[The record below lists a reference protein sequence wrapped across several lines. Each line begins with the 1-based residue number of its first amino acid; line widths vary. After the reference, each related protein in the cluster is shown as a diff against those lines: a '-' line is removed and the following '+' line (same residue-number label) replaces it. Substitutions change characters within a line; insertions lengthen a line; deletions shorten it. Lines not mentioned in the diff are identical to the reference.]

1 MTAPSWCP
9 FLSAGTV
16 QSSPAL
22 PASGPAGT
30 AASQCCG
37 AALFETSIQ
46 STGEESSSHVRHQW
60 SRAQT
65 RKICIYFWKFKF
77 EAFTRL
83 YLVAAHV
90 VTCVHDD
97 GLPPL
102 VVLSD
107 VQAGFGAEIFQLKA
121 DITEYKENIYSVTN
135 PQRLNRGK
143 WTHSAKLFRVQI
155 RKVDFWVDGV
165 QVPGEVLAVQPLS
178 QLQAI
183 GYVPILVLQR
193 ATQLS
198 FEMNK
203 YIQKAEEFQKHNHS
217 PKCGQHR
224 LTPTSLAMAAALLL
238 RR

>member
-1 MTAPSWCP
+1 M
-9 FLSAGTV
+9 
-16 QSSPAL
+16 
-22 PASGPAGT
+22 
-30 AASQCCG
+30 
-37 AALFETSIQ
+37 
-46 STGEESSSHVRHQW
+46 
-60 SRAQT
+60 
-65 RKICIYFWKFKF
+65 
-77 EAFTRL
+77 
-83 YLVAAHV
+83 
-90 VTCVHDD
+90 TCVHDD

-107 VQAGFGAEIFQLKA
+107 VQAGFGAEIFQLGCNTNIKKKRLKA
-121 DITEYKENIYSVTN
+121 EITKHKENIYSVTN

-198 FEMNK
+198 FKINK
-203 YIQKAEEFQKHNHS
+203 YI
-217 PKCGQHR
+217 
-224 LTPTSLAMAAALLL
+224 
-238 RR
+238 